1 MSKKRAI
8 DAIKGGAVLDAASQE
23 FREYLVMA
31 WAEGRLSAKD
41 ASSIA
46 HLATR
51 AGARGVSDLGA
62 DPQRRDHAR
71 TVTAGLGLAGIDDRL
86 TYKEVPVVLKG
97 DRFFA
102 EVSADPQLI

>member
-1 MSKKRAI
+1 M
-8 DAIKGGAVLDAASQE
+8 DAIKGGPVFDCASQE

-31 WAEGRLSAKD
+31 WAEGRLSARD

-46 HLATR
+46 YLATR

-71 TVTAGLGLAGIDDRL
+71 TVTAGLGLADIDSRL
-86 TYKEVPVVLKG
+86 IYKDLPVVSKG
-97 DRFFA
+97 ERFFA
-102 EVSADPQLI
+102 EVSADRPLI